1 MYCMRILPE
10 MKACTTHPFF
20 NFTLNEIREVFNF
33 LSLHPDQILFV
44 IPACRIIGPAHP
56 HP

>member
-10 MKACTTHPFF
+10 VKAYTTHPFF
-20 NFTLNEIREVFNF
+20 NFTLNVIKEAFNF

-44 IPACRIIGPAHP
+44 IAACRIIGPVHLHP
-56 HP
+56 